1 MSVRVDTLHV
11 VHLDKM
17 EVIRKAVDEGRCH
30 CGDVEVEAGSLST
43 REGSLPVLEYSV
55 GAVCSEVTM
64 GSGSGH
70 LTFVPEEGSGKEDE
84 AKAALEQDEEE
95 VRVEVA
101 RIVDFQGPKPR
112 M

>member
-30 CGDVEVEAGSLST
+30 CGDIEVEAGSLST
-43 REGSLPVLEYSV
+43 REGSLLVSEYSV
-55 GAVCSEVTM
+55 GAVRSEVAT

-70 LTFVPEEGSGKEDE
+70 LTLVPEEGSGEEDE
-84 AKAALEQDEEE
+84 ADAALEQDAEE
-95 VRVEVA
+95 VRVEA
-101 RIVDFQGPKPR
+101 AWSSSPLPSS
-112 M
+112 